1 MFPPISSS
9 GIGKAVA
16 ARIEADVYG
25 IGVLTRPYPAADR
38 TARILASAALLA
50 CLSLSDPARAQG
62 VDCSALKTRI
72 DAAQQSGDTE
82 RVDLLIRQDRAEL
95 DRVRSYADDSGCG
108 NGLFDD
114 PDTPQCRTLA
124 RRVQQLQSELRRLQ
138 DPGSRPE
145 PDADVRRRGLIEQ
158 FNAYCA
164 GTGDEAAD
172 PERRDVAPAVV
183 PVDPDAPTEE
193 VAPAPKVR
201 FAQVLCVRQCDGA
214 YYPLAV
220 DVASDQIDGM
230 DKICKAQCPSAEASA
245 FTSDRDEDV
254 GKAVAS
260 DGATYAALPAAFKFR
275 SKVVA
280 NCSCRGPHQSWAEAL
295 AQADSLLQPRKGDV
309 TVTPDMVAA
318 MTRPTVPPA
327 ATPVPGKSGPAKKSA
342 RKVSTPP
349 VRTPAAP
356 AGGAEASAPN
366 PGEDLTRQFRQS
378 APLL

>member
-1 MFPPISSS
+1 MV
-9 GIGKAVA
+9 VA
-16 ARIEADVYG
+16 APIEADVFG
-25 IGVLTRPYPAADR
+25 TGVITDRSPPASCTAGVLVAG
-38 TARILASAALLA
+38 ILLA
-50 CLSLSDPARAQG
+50 CPAMSHPVRAQA
-62 VDCSALKTRI
+62 VDCSALRSQI
-72 DAAQQSGDTE
+72 DSAQRSGNSE
-82 RVDLLIRQDRAEL
+82 SADLAIRRQRAEL

-220 DVASDQIDGM
+220 DVAADQIDGM

-245 FTSDRDEDV
+245 FTSGPDEDV

-260 DGATYAALPAAFKFR
+260 EGATYAALPAAFKFR

-318 MTRPTVPPA
+318 MTRPMVPPP
-327 ATPVPGKSGPAKKSA
+327 ATPVPGKSGLAKKPT
-342 RKVSTPP
+342 RKVSAPP
-349 VRTPAAP
+349 VRTQAAP